1 MKKIFWFLPF
11 TLLLYACPYE
21 SAVPLEPS
29 PVEAVDTT
37 LTGYWYGIVK
47 DGSDFF
53 GIEALD
59 ISRRSDSVYNIVRYG
74 KAIKGDMILPDTAY
88 YTGFTSYIGERRY
101 MNIEGTIVTVTPRKK
116 KPAEIK
122 TQKVFYLAAIHMQQD
137 TLSVKTV
144 TDGVAGLRIL
154 NRPEE
159 LKKLITDLSAEKK
172 NIFDNEYSLQYR
184 KIKKPVKFY

>member
-1 MKKIFWFLPF
+1 
-11 TLLLYACPYE
+11 
-21 SAVPLEPS
+21 
-29 PVEAVDTT
+29 
-37 LTGYWYGIVK
+37 
-47 DGSDFF
+47 
-53 GIEALD
+53 
-59 ISRRSDSVYNIVRYG
+59 
-74 KAIKGDMILPDTAY
+74 
-88 YTGFTSYIGERRY
+88 